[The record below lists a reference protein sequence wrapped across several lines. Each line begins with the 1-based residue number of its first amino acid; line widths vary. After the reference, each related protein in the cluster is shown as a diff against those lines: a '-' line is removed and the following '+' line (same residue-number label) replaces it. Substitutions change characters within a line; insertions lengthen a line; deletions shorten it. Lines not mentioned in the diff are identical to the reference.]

1 MHRFE
6 ALEAHEAATGSGSSA
21 ITWPSRATANPPSVS
36 RKRLT
41 AAAMSVSSAPTTQ
54 RLWLSWPTD
63 EAIARASCQSL

>member
-1 MHRFE
+1 
-6 ALEAHEAATGSGSSA
+6 
-21 ITWPSRATANPPSVS
+21 
-36 RKRLT
+36 LT